1 MNPNDYIFVTSRN
14 NRTSRLTISSIDL
27 IKYLCIVY
35 FSDFFL
41 FLSPLISFYQIPIS
55 VVSVAFTFRIAIDT

>member
-14 NRTSRLTISSIDL
+14 NRASGLTISSIDL

-41 FLSPLISFYQIPIS
+41 FLSPLISFY
-55 VVSVAFTFRIAIDT
+55 